1 LTGLEQEVEGD
12 PDSAGLAFV
21 SGSLPA
27 VASSVSAL
35 RHTVTRF
42 ARGHGFEP
50 RDVERVGLAVTEAA
64 SNVVLHA
71 YAARRQGLLRYVV
84 DVAEDDLQI
93 VITDDGGGI
102 RKEPA
107 SEGLGLGLPIIA
119 HLASD
124 FGIYA
129 REPHGL
135 EVWMRFLPK

>member
-1 LTGLEQEVEGD
+1 LTGLEQEVDGD
-12 PDSAGLAFV
+12 PDSLALAFV

-27 VASSVSAL
+27 VASSVTAL

-42 ARGHGFEP
+42 ARAHGFEP
-50 RDVERVGLAVTEAA
+50 CDVERVGLAVTEAA

-71 YAARRQGLLRYVV
+71 YAAGRQGLLRYVA
-84 DVAEDDLQI
+84 DVAEGDLQV

-102 RKEPA
+102 RKEHA
-107 SEGLGLGLPIIA
+107 SDGTGLGLSIIA
-119 HLASD
+119 QMASD

-129 REPHGL
+129 REPRGL